1 MERIGKKRLD
11 AVVVVALWSGPLLY
25 GNLHRKAS
33 VGAGTP
39 LEPQKLV
46 DTMKGGAKAGG
57 SVKMELY
64 FGKCIQGPPGWLEP
78 EPMHFD
84 LDVAAMVIRRLG

>member
-1 MERIGKKRLD
+1 ME
-11 AVVVVALWSGPLLY
+11 
-25 GNLHRKAS
+25 AS

-64 FGKCIQGPPGWLEP
+64 FGKCIRGPPGWLEP